1 VLGLDWLSASPSRH
15 IEAFCAFFAAG
26 APGLDIIIPD
36 ITKAC
41 PMFFRGGMSQVQA
54 MLPIPR

>member
-1 VLGLDWLSASPSRH
+1 LDWLSASPSRH